1 MPKAREGGEHDRG
14 LFPLSLGGFVGPPQ
28 WQFLNFERFYVRYL
42 MGVLCIWDQILVVLV
57 TKIFL
62 VA

>member
-1 MPKAREGGEHDRG
+1 MPKAREGESMRRG
-14 LFPLSLGGFVGPPQ
+14 LFPLSLGGFGGLPEIFFRMFNTSMCVFIV
-28 WQFLNFERFYVRYL
+28 FLCVS
-42 MGVLCIWDQILVVLV
+42 DQILVVLV

>member
-1 MPKAREGGEHDRG
+1 MPKAREGKSTRGG
-14 LFPLSLGGFVGPPQ
+14 LFPLSLGGFGGPPPRIY
-28 WQFLNFERFYVRYL
+28 FLILSASMSDFN
-42 MGVLCIWDQILVVLV
+42 GVLCVWDRILAVLV